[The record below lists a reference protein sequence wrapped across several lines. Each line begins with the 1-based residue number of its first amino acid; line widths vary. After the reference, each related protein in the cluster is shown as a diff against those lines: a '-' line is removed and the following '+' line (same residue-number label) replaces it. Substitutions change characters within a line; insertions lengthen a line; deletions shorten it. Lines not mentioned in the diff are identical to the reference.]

1 MSTITVPAANA
12 AGEKK
17 TQERKDLGVR
27 LQNAAGAILRYGLV
41 GILLW
46 IGAFKFTGM
55 EAHGIAPLVS
65 HSPFLSWME
74 PAFGVRGTARIIG
87 SAEIVTGLLIAARPL
102 SPLAC
107 FVGSVAA
114 VLTFLTTLSF
124 FFSTP
129 MTLANVEG
137 FWAPTDTG
145 SFLIKDVFLLGASV
159 WSAGEAWA
167 ASRPGPVRAQPLP

>member
-1 MSTITVPAANA
+1 MSTINVPF
-12 AGEKK
+12 EDKK
-17 TQERKDLGVR
+17 AQEHRELGSR

-46 IGAFKFTGM
+46 IGAFKFTSM
-55 EAHGIAPLVS
+55 EAHGVAPLIS

-74 PAFGVRGTARIIG
+74 PAFGVQGAARIIG
-87 SAEIVTGLLIAARPL
+87 VAEIVTGLLIAARPL
-102 SPLAC
+102 SALVC
-107 FVGSVAA
+107 FLGSVAGT
-114 VLTFLTTLSF
+114 LTFLTTLSF

-129 MTLANVEG
+129 MTMANVEG

-145 SFLIKDVFLLGASV
+145 AFLLKDVFLLGASV

-167 ASRPGPVRAQPLP
+167 ANRPGPAGPPR